1 MRDKRTPK
9 DVCGEAMVDQ
19 NLGGTWISLFVVF
32 APNLKLHHLLYAD
45 ITKIHKI
52 IFLFRSYV
60 GLDYEKSPIFPQG

>member
-45 ITKIHKI
+45 IKIHKI
-52 IFLFRSYV
+52 IFLFGSYV
-60 GLDYEKSPIFPQG
+60 GLDYEKSPISPQG

>member
-45 ITKIHKI
+45 IKIHKI
-52 IFLFRSYV
+52 IFLFGSYV
-60 GLDYEKSPIFPQG
+60 GLDYEKSPIFLQG